1 MPDFEMPDDGLITI
15 PSNYSA
21 QQTLDRLEAALRAA
35 GVTIFARIDHGAG
48 AASVGLALRPTQ
60 VLIFGN
66 PKGGTPLM
74 QADQRIGLDLPLR
87 VSAWEDEAGN
97 ASLTY
102 TDINWL
108 AGRYGLGPLTAPAR
122 EALAKL
128 LAKFAAE
135 AAS

>member
-1 MPDFEMPDDGLITI
+1 MSEDGLITI

-21 QQTLDRLEAALRAA
+21 RQTLDRLETALRAA
-35 GVTIFARIDHGAG
+35 EVTIFARIDHAGG
-48 AASVGLALRPTQ
+48 AAAVGLALRPTE

-74 QADQRIGLDLPLR
+74 QAEQKIGLDLPLR
-87 VSAWEDEAGN
+87 VLAWEDEAGN

-102 TDINWL
+102 TDLQWL
-108 AGRYGLGPLTAPAR
+108 AARYGLGPLTAPAR
-122 EALAKL
+122 EALTQL
-128 LAKFAAE
+128 LAKFTVE